1 MFAFRIAAACG
12 LGLELASECLG
23 GHSIL
28 PLAGGNLAQLG
39 LLFGATFIVV
49 ELIDTLK
56 EGVLRRL
63 PRRRKRPPKSRP

>member
-1 MFAFRIAAACG
+1 MIAFRIAAACG
-12 LGLELASECLG
+12 LGLEIVSECWS

-49 ELIDTLK
+49 ELFETVR
-56 EGVLRRL
+56 EGWLRLLHRH
-63 PRRRKRPPKSRP
+63 KRPPRSRS